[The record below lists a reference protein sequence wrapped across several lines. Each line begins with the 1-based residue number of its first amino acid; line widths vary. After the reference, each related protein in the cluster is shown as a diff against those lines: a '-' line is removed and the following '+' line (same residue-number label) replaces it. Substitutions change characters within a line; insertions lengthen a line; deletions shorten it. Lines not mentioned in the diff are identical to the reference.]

1 MKRSRSLLALI
12 TLAMAACF
20 TFCWRTVED
29 AAVQISNVYRTV
41 KQRAF
46 DVIEYGLQLAAQPEP
61 VVRPAV
67 MLERARAFQVRLA
80 KRERPEIT
88 GSWRMCPST

>member
-1 MKRSRSLLALI
+1 MKRSLFALI
-12 TLAMAACF
+12 TVTLAAC
-20 TFCWRTVED
+20 
-29 AAVQISNVYRTV
+29 AIAVS
-41 KQRAF
+41 RAF
-46 DVIEYGLQLAAQPEP
+46 VVARDEIVAVCSTIKRGASAVLEHGLQLAAQPQL
-61 VVRPAV
+61 VLRPMV